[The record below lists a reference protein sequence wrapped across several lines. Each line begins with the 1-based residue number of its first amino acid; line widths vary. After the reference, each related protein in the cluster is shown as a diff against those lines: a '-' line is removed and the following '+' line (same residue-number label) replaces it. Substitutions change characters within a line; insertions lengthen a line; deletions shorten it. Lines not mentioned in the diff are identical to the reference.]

1 ALVFIHQPEGYID
14 AKKQRNHIIYNYVYH
29 YKDHLGNI
37 RLSYTD
43 ANKDGVIANYNDP
56 KSGQMIKEILE
67 ENNYYPFG
75 LNHQDYNTGIRKYKS
90 ISSIPRPMGVKKEEV
105 DYKFMYNGKEYQDE
119 LGLDWYDYGARN
131 YDASL
136 GRWMN
141 VDPLAE
147 NGRRWSP
154 YNYAL
159 NNPIYFIDPDGMWV
173 KGAGF
178 WRNITSSDARIH
190 AEDFASEN
198 EGTVVKGGN
207 GFSVFYSGDN
217 SSSKAF
223 FPHKDSKET
232 PSSIA
237 TVSALEARNPNGHGA
252 LNVDMFELL
261 GMTGIAV
268 VQAGIESTGV
278 DKDDAAIIS
287 SVLVTVYD
295 LKGLKVNKVIN
306 NVDDLLEAAGKFSKG
321 KTKVGENTIVGN
333 VDEIFETVTK
343 GGVPTKGEAIKMP
356 DGRYIH
362 KHNSTRRGGQNTIT
376 IDKAGKRQKK
386 IKIGN

>member
-1 ALVFIHQPEGYID
+1 M
-14 AKKQRNHIIYNYVYH
+14 HITLLQNI
-29 YKDHLGNI
+29 KLG
-37 RLSYTD
+37 LQHGS
-43 ANKDGVIANYNDP
+43 
-56 KSGQMIKEILE
+56 
-67 ENNYYPFG
+67 
-75 LNHQDYNTGIRKYKS
+75 YNTPARDYRPIGDAREVETVDRNPYKYK
-90 ISSIPRPMGVKKEEV
+90 
-105 DYKFMYNGKEYQDE
+105 YNGKEWQDE

-223 FPHKDSKET
+223 FPNKDSKVT

-261 GMTGIAV
+261 GMTGVAV
-268 VQAGIESTGV
+268 VQAGIESTGI
-278 DKDDAAIIS
+278 DKDDAAIVS

-306 NVDDLLEAAGKFSKG
+306 NVDDLLEAAVKTAKQLRTASKINMEIIG
-321 KTKVGENTIVGN
+321 DA
-333 VDEIFETVTK
+333 DEIFDKITK
-343 GGVPTKGEAIKMP
+343 GMDIGTTKQGYPRASVNGYEVINRVSTKGNGKTISVSK
-356 DGRYIH
+356 DGIQ
-362 KHNSTRRGGQNTIT
+362 TTIRV
-376 IDKAGKRQKK
+376 KEK
-386 IKIGN
+386 

>member
-1 ALVFIHQPEGYID
+1 M
-14 AKKQRNHIIYNYVYH
+14 
-29 YKDHLGNI
+29 
-37 RLSYTD
+37 SYTT
-43 ANKDGVIANYNDP
+43 DP
-56 KSGQMIKEILE
+56 LSGSTSNIKILE

-75 LNHQDYNTGIRKYKS
+75 LQHGSYNTPARDYRPIGDAREIETVDRNLYKYK
-90 ISSIPRPMGVKKEEV
+90 
-105 DYKFMYNGKEYQDE
+105 YNAKEYQDE

-147 NGRRWSP
+147 NGKMRC

-223 FPHKDSKET
+223 FPNKDSKVT

-261 GMTGIAV
+261 GMTGVAV
-268 VQAGIESTGV
+268 VQAGIGSTGI
-278 DKDDAAIIS
+278 DKDDAVILS

-306 NVDDLLEAAGKFSKG
+306 NVDDLLEAAV
-321 KTKVGENTIVGN
+321 KTKNQPRSPSIVNSEVIGDANKIYKEITRGRRTSSLNGAIKVGN
-333 VDEIFETVTK
+333 
-343 GGVPTKGEAIKMP
+343 EAIKIY
-356 DGRYIH
+356 DSSNGNGKTIH
-362 KHNSTRRGGQNTIT
+362 VNKNGIIN
-376 IDKAGKRQKK
+376 K
-386 IKIGN
+386 IRVKTE